1 MADEKELTLRKD
13 CVTMI
18 EKTYRPVIKM
28 RLSSLLARVRYRVI
42 QGTTDREV
50 KSVTNDTKAVQKDDV
65 YICIEGYETGRPT
78 ALHGEAS
85 ERGAAAV
92 VVSKMVVCPED
103 VTVIQVADPRCVMA
117 EMSAASFGYPAEKLD
132 IIGVTGTKGKT
143 TTAG

>member
-65 YICIEGYETGRPT
+65 YICIEGYEQEN
-78 ALHGEAS
+78 L
-85 ERGAAAV
+85 
-92 VVSKMVVCPED
+92 
-103 VTVIQVADPRCVMA
+103 
-117 EMSAASFGYPAEKLD
+117 KL
-132 IIGVTGTKGKT
+132 IIFN
-143 TTAG
+143 